1 MQVPEIPHLD
11 HTPRKMT
18 GIVLLTFFNAYPVAD
33 VFGTGHN
40 GGNGFLIP
48 PNILFYLSC
57 SRENS
62 NVARI
67 LASREFG
74 PGKDC
79 PPQCLGH
86 SMIHLEI
93 PPFLQRHD
101 DSGEIQTHLKR
112 SVLPLSSVNL
122 QS

>member
-48 PNILFYLSC
+48 PSILFFLSY

-62 NVARI
+62 GVTRI
-67 LASREFG
+67 LALREFEL
-74 PGKDC
+74 GKNC
-79 PPQCLGH
+79 PPKCLGH
-86 SMIHLEI
+86 SMIHLEML
-93 PPFLQRHD
+93 PFLQRQD
-101 DSGEIQTHLKR
+101 DSCEIQTHF
-112 SVLPLSSVNL
+112 
-122 QS
+122 